1 MKAISNG
8 LVPEL
13 QPVEYSDLTSFQKE
27 QINYQHAAGLLA
39 RFGYICLPV
48 VNDAHAADFIAYHV
62 LRQRALQVQLKSR
75 FTIDSKYKKRDLY
88 MVFPANQ
95 HRKCWY
101 FVPHD
106 WLVEAA
112 REANIGENNPIWKG
126 TGRYTSMSVPQKL
139 KEALVPYVL
148 S

>member
-1 MKAISNG
+1 MKVISNG

-27 QINYQHAAGLLA
+27 QINYQHVAGLLA

-48 VNDAHAADFIAYHV
+48 VNDAHSADFIAYHV

-75 FTIDSKYKKRDLY
+75 FTIDSKYKERDLY
-88 MVFPANQ
+88 MVFPAD
-95 HRKCWY
+95 KCRERWY

-106 WLVEAA
+106 WLVEAT
-112 REANIGENNPIWKG
+112 RQANIAEDNSIWTGK
-126 TGRYTSMSVPQKL
+126 GRYSQMKVPSGVIK
-139 KEALVPYVL
+139 ALVPYVL

>member
-1 MKAISNG
+1 MNVISNG
-8 LVPEL
+8 LVLEL

-27 QINYQHAAGLLA
+27 QINYQHVAGLLA

-48 VNDAHAADFIAYHV
+48 VNDAHAADFIGYHV

-88 MVFPANQ
+88 MVFPANE
-95 HRKCWY
+95 RRERWY

-106 WLVEAA
+106 WLVETT
-112 REANIGENNPIWKG
+112 RQANIAPKNSIWTGE
-126 TGRYTSMSVPQKL
+126 GRYSNGSVPSKVD
-139 KEALVPYVL
+139 EALGPYVL

>member
-1 MKAISNG
+1 MKVINNG

-75 FTIDSKYKKRDLY
+75 FTIDSKYKERDLY

-95 HRKCWY
+95 RRECWY

-106 WLVEAA
+106 WLVDAS
-112 REANIGENNPIWKG
+112 REANIGENNSIWTGK
-126 TGRYTSMSVPQKL
+126 GRYTSMSVPQKL